1 MKYIRDPVYGD
12 IEIPDEFVSII
23 DHPKFQ
29 RLRRLHQLS
38 LAYLVYPSA
47 VHTRFEH
54 SIGVFHVTRHA
65 TDDEAAWVYALLHD
79 VGHGPFSHLLEL
91 ALLEFG
97 KPFDHEVYGKKVAKE
112 ILEDS
117 VFSAKEVF
125 STKDAVLVHGG
136 VGTDRIDYL
145 QRDSLFTG
153 IGIGRVEWDRLVR
166 NMWVEKGDLY
176 ISRHVLPNAEHLYV
190 ARFILGDAVYF
201 HKTVLIA
208 DRMFIRAVLEVLEYY
223 SPKELISMD
232 EYDLVAAFRK
242 TGSVW
247 WRRIEERKLF
257 KIVFRGGERKAKEV
271 HDKYAKRY
279 GEDAVLLG
287 YRPKFYSRP
296 DVYLDDGEPIL
307 QASPLL
313 QALRKSEERRSF
325 WFVAVDPLKIPLP

>member
-12 IEIPDEFVSII
+12 IGIPDEFLSII
-23 DHPKFQ
+23 DHPRFQ

-47 VHTRFEH
+47 NHTRFEH

-65 TDDEAAWVYALLHD
+65 TDNESVWAYALLHD
-79 VGHGPFSHLLEL
+79 IGHGPFSHLLEL
-91 ALLEFG
+91 SLLELG
-97 KPFDHEVYGKKVAKE
+97 KPFNHEAHGREVAKE
-112 ILEDS
+112 VLEDS
-117 VFSAKEVF
+117 VFSVKEVF
-125 STKDAVLVHGG
+125 NNEEGLLVHGG

-166 NMWVEKGDLY
+166 NMWVEEGRLY
-176 ISRHVLPNAEHLYV
+176 ISKNVLPNAEHLYV

-208 DRMFIRAVLEVLEYY
+208 DRMFIRAVSELLEYY
-223 SPKELISMD
+223 SPKELLSMD
-232 EYDLVAAFRK
+232 EYDLIAAFRK
-242 TGSVW
+242 IGSVW
-247 WRRIEERKLF
+247 WKRIENRELF
-257 KIVFRGGERKAKEV
+257 KMIFRGSERKARKIHE
-271 HDKYAKRY
+271 KYVSQY
-279 GEDAVLLG
+279 GEEAVLIG
-287 YRPKFYSRP
+287 YRPTFYSRP
-296 DVYLDDGEPIL
+296 DVYLDNGEPIL

-313 QALRKSEERRSF
+313 QALRKSEEKRSY